1 MIIGGMGTP
10 HVMVDCVNG
19 IRLLLIGFC
28 DQFRNMDIERQ
39 NISLWVKI
47 NKLPN
52 YLRQSG
58 LYVCSK
64 LTLSLK
70 HCLFFH
76 QPPNAHSIQWTY
88 WIILLFFL
96 LWRPF
101 WNENIVNSCNWIHIH
116 EKSSKNITKNGIW
129 FLLWLPFF
137 STKTMRDVSL

>member
-39 NISLWVKI
+39 NIPLWVKT

-58 LYVCSK
+58 LYVCPK
-64 LTLSLK
+64 LTLSPK

-88 WIILLFFL
+88 WIILLFLL
-96 LWRPF
+96 LWRTF
-101 WNENIVNSCNWIHIH
+101 WNKNIVNSCNWIHIYMIVACIY
-116 EKSSKNITKNGIW
+116 KKTA
-129 FLLWLPFF
+129 FDFF
-137 STKTMRDVSL
+137 CDCFFFTKTMRDVSL